1 MTNSLIQRKQYGT
14 FWRAAFILRTR
25 FPIQLCSEQ
34 NDLVPIWS
42 YLMEVMTAT
51 RQWEVVHGS
60 ATLFVE
66 DLDSMD
72 EQRCLGELID
82 YLIERGAEVKG
93 CE

>member
-1 MTNSLIQRKQYGT
+1 MG
-14 FWRAAFILRTR
+14 R
-25 FPIQLCSEQ
+25 FGVRRLFYALGFPSNCAVSKTI
-34 NDLVPIWS
+34 LVPTWS

>member
-1 MTNSLIQRKQYGT
+1 
-14 FWRAAFILRTR
+14 
-25 FPIQLCSEQ
+25 
-34 NDLVPIWS
+34 
-42 YLMEVMTAT
+42 MEVMTAT
-51 RQWEVVHGS
+51 RQWDVVHGS

-72 EQRCLGELID
+72 EQRCLGELIN

>member
-1 MTNSLIQRKQYGT
+1 M
-14 FWRAAFILRTR
+14 LRTR

-34 NDLVPIWS
+34 NDLVGIWS
-42 YLMEVMTAT
+42 YFMEVMTAT

-82 YLIERGAEVKG
+82 YLIQRGAEVKG

>member
-1 MTNSLIQRKQYGT
+1 MG
-14 FWRAAFILRTR
+14 R
-25 FPIQLCSEQ
+25 FGVRRLFYALGFPSNCAVSK
-34 NDLVPIWS
+34 NDLVPLWS